1 MKNPGYYNGSVKG
14 RDFLLHSFFT
24 LILWLKNGGIQLTLE
39 ELGNRIHIEVKELE
53 QYKIQG
59 LLIPEEI
66 QNEKELEQLQLL
78 DDLAR
83 LGLGIGELRQM
94 RELMKGKESEESQLR
109 LLKKWRFQMLDEIH
123 GKQQSLD
130 RLDYVIYKIREK
142 SKTGKLFMS

>member
-1 MKNPGYYNGSVKG
+1 M
-14 RDFLLHSFFT
+14 
-24 LILWLKNGGIQLTLE
+24 TLE

-53 QYKIQG
+53 QYTHQG
-59 LLIPEEI
+59 LLNLEEI
-66 QNEKELEQLQLL
+66 ESEEGLEQLKLL

-94 RELMKGKESEESQLR
+94 KELMEGSRTEENQLR

-142 SKTGKLFMS
+142 NKMRK

>member
-1 MKNPGYYNGSVKG
+1 MKNPGYYNESVKG
-14 RDFLLHSFFT
+14 RDFFLHSFFM

-53 QYKIQG
+53 QYKSQG
-59 LLIPEEI
+59 LLIPEEVH
-66 QNEKELEQLQLL
+66 NEEELEQFQLL
-78 DDLAR
+78 DSLAR

-130 RLDYVIYKIREK
+130 RLDYVICKIREK
-142 SKTGKLFMS
+142 RKTGK

>member
-1 MKNPGYYNGSVKG
+1 M
-14 RDFLLHSFFT
+14 
-24 LILWLKNGGIQLTLE
+24 TLE

-53 QYKIQG
+53 QYTRQG
-59 LLIPEEI
+59 LLNLEEI
-66 QNEKELEQLQLL
+66 QSEEGLEQLKLL

-94 RELMKGKESEESQLR
+94 KELMEGSRTEENQLR

-142 SKTGKLFMS
+142 NKMRK

>member
-1 MKNPGYYNGSVKG
+1 M
-14 RDFLLHSFFT
+14 
-24 LILWLKNGGIQLTLE
+24 TLE

-78 DDLAR
+78 DDLAG

>member
-1 MKNPGYYNGSVKG
+1 M
-14 RDFLLHSFFT
+14 
-24 LILWLKNGGIQLTLE
+24 TLE

-53 QYKIQG
+53 QYKSQG
-59 LLIPEEI
+59 LLIPEEVH
-66 QNEKELEQLQLL
+66 NEEELEQFQLL
-78 DDLAR
+78 DSLAR

-130 RLDYVIYKIREK
+130 RLDYVICKIREK
-142 SKTGKLFMS
+142 RKTGK

>member
-1 MKNPGYYNGSVKG
+1 M
-14 RDFLLHSFFT
+14 
-24 LILWLKNGGIQLTLE
+24 TLE
-39 ELGNRIHIEVKELE
+39 ELGDRIHIEVKELE
-53 QYKIQG
+53 QYMRQG
-59 LLIPEEI
+59 LLNLEEI
-66 QNEKELEQLQLL
+66 QSEERLEQLRLL

-94 RELMKGKESEESQLR
+94 NGLMEGSRTVENQLR

-142 SKTGKLFMS
+142 NKIGK

>member
-1 MKNPGYYNGSVKG
+1 M
-14 RDFLLHSFFT
+14 
-24 LILWLKNGGIQLTLE
+24 TLE

>member
-1 MKNPGYYNGSVKG
+1 M
-14 RDFLLHSFFT
+14 
-24 LILWLKNGGIQLTLE
+24 TLE

-83 LGLGIGELRQM
+83 LGLGIGELRQL